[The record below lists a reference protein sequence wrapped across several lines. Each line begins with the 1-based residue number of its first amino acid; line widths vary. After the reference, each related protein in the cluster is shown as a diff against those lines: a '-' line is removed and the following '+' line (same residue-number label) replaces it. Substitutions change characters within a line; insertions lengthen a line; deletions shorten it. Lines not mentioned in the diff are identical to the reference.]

1 MLFIETWIAILIMLI
16 IFGFGFVGIVGWIIE
31 GMRLD
36 AQIEENRK
44 LHHKVKKLQQRLAR
58 ENAIEN
64 IRTAN
69 EYYKESKKND

>member
-1 MLFIETWIAILIMLI
+1 MIFLETWIAILIMLI

-44 LHHKVKKLQQRLAR
+44 LHYQVKKLQQRLAHK
-58 ENAIEN
+58 NAVEN

-69 EYYKESKKND
+69 EYYEESKKND